1 MTAEIPTTEP
11 AELRAGDTLTW
22 RKSLADYPASEG
34 WVLSYRLINTAIKY
48 DITAAADGEEH
59 LVTVAA
65 ATSAAYL
72 AGEYQW
78 VSAVTL
84 SDQRFTIAQGTFKV
98 LANLAAASAGV
109 DIRSTAKKALDLL
122 DAALLEHGNRA
133 WTKDY
138 EIAGRRMSFVSASEF
153 MKFRSQLQMEV
164 ASEQNA
170 EGLQQ
175 GKPSKNKVF
184 VRL

>member
-1 MTAEIPTTEP
+1 MTAEIPTSEP

-22 RKSLADYPASEG
+22 RKSLADYPAGAG
-34 WVLSYRLINTAIKY
+34 WVLSYRLINAANKY
-48 DITAAADGEEH
+48 DISAAADGDDH
-59 LVTVAA
+59 LVTVPA
-65 ATSAAYL
+65 ATSAGYA
-72 AGEYQW
+72 AGDYQW

-84 SDQRFTIAQGTFKV
+84 SSQRFTVGQGTFKV
-98 LANLAAASAGV
+98 LPNLAAASAGV

-122 DAALLEHGNRA
+122 DAALLEHGARA
-133 WTKDY
+133 WTKEY
-138 EIAGRRMSFVSASEF
+138 EIAGRHMSFVSASEF

-164 ASEQNA
+164 AAEQNA

-175 GKPSKNKVF
+175 GKPSKNKVY

>member
-11 AELRAGDTLTW
+11 AQLRAGDTLTW

-34 WVLSYRLINTAIKY
+34 WVLSYRLINAANKY
-48 DITAAADGEEH
+48 DITAAADGDDH
-59 LVTVAA
+59 LITVAA
-65 ATSAAYL
+65 ATSSPYV
-72 AGEYQW
+72 AGDYQW

-84 SDQRFTIAQGTFKV
+84 GAQRFTIAQGTFKV
-98 LANLAAASAGV
+98 LANLAAAPGGV

-122 DAALLEHGNRA
+122 DAALLEHGSRA
-133 WTKDY
+133 WTKEY

-164 ASEQNA
+164 AAEENA
-170 EGLQQ
+170 QGLQQ
-175 GKPSKNKVF
+175 GKPSKNKVY